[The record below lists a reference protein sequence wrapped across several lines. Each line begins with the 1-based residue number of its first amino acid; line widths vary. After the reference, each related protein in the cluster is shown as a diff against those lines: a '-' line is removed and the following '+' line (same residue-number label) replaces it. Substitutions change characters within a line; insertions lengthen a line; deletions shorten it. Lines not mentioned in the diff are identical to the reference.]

1 MFLGYIIT
9 NKLFNLIN
17 LHKRSILHD
26 YAVRIKNFIYITC
39 ICILY
44 IRCIII
50 HVYLDCWFKHIYVIF
65 IYLFIYLSIY
75 LFLNQ

>member
-17 LHKRSILHD
+17 LHKRSILHN
-26 YAVRIKNFIYITC
+26 YAVRIKNFIYIKC

-44 IRCIII
+44 IRCI
-50 HVYLDCWFKHIYVIF
+50 HVYFDYWFKHI
-65 IYLFIYLSIY
+65 
-75 LFLNQ
+75 